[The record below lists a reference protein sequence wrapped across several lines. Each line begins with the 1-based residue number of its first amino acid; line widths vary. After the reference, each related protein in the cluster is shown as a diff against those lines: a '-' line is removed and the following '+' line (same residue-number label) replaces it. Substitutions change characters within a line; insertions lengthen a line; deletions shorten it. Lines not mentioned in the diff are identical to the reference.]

1 MPADAVDP
9 EDCVFAL
16 ALGLGLMV
24 ALHATTAMTPAVTRI
39 ATAHV
44 HGLLYNGRLGGE
56 PENGEASLDEYG

>member
-1 MPADAVDP
+1 MVVLLVLPADAVDP

-16 ALGLGLMV
+16 ALGFGLMV

-44 HGLLYNGRLGGE
+44 HGLL
-56 PENGEASLDEYG
+56 